1 MSILREE
8 LITNHLLLDYF
19 DLWDEFNIKSANDT
33 QEVRYYNQLMN
44 LINGQLDAG
53 IRWLDSDEAEQYFK
67 GESKYQREVFQAL
80 EDEWDEILSSKY
92 SSVDALLSEVYR
104 RGKAKGYA
112 DMRTRIRYTEQDK
125 LALAFAREY
134 NFGLIQIYDDDV
146 RNQIKNKIT
155 EAIVAG
161 DHPNTLAPK
170 ILSIAEERLDGSN
183 FTPKQRATM
192 IARTEISRVQNTGVL
207 QSYVNEG
214 YTEVKLLT
222 AEDDHVCDLCLR
234 YAFEF
239 NDNDNITFENRGEER
254 VHNIFKLIKNGNYP
268 PFHPVCRCT
277 YMSVWESKGKI
288 PNDASVVKLV
298 SQTAYDKLKE
308 RQYVR
313 GIRKKTS
320 NRFNPKEVAQKYNMD
335 YYIDDN
341 GNHVFYDKEFKTNI
355 VIDKF
360 YVDGKSFL
368 NNFIDFTN
376 SGKSRYDLE
385 EIMMIYHNAPKIYK
399 MAPNEIVFTKQPKGN
414 NYKNITGETIGF
426 DSEFNFINQIRIYPQ
441 AFKTNRLHRGNF
453 AQTLYHE
460 MGHCIDKRMANIKQ
474 VHALRNLNQ
483 YSPEE
488 LSNIFKEGPLYILSE
503 GDEFTNARNEDKL
516 FQEKNHFPVEESSWY
531 GDESEFES
539 LAELFSMFAFESLD
553 DKTMAVM
560 QTKSGEVVSFED
572 WKKRNPHKYKF
583 ISEKI
588 KQIEEKG
595 FNLKNWSLVL

>member
-19 DLWDEFNIKSANDT
+19 DLWDEFDIKSANDAR
-33 QEVRYYNQLMN
+33 EVRYYNQLMN

-112 DMRTRIRYTEQDK
+112 DMRSRIRYTEQDK

-192 IARTEISRVQNTGVL
+192 IARTEVSRVQNTGIL
-207 QSYVNEG
+207 QSYVNER
-214 YTEVKLLT
+214 YTEVKILT
-222 AEDDHVCDLCLR
+222 AEDDHVCDLCLK

-239 NDNDNITFENRGEER
+239 NKDEDITFENRGSEK
-254 VHNIFKLIKNGNYP
+254 VHNIIKLLKGGVYP

-277 YMSVWESKGKI
+277 YLSVWESRGNVSI
-288 PNDASVVKLV
+288 DQTVKLV
-298 SQTAYDKLKE
+298 SPKVYDRLKE
-308 RQYVR
+308 RLYVKE
-313 GIRKKTS
+313 IRKKTS
-320 NRFNPKEVAQKYNMD
+320 TRATPEEVAKKYNMD
-335 YYIDDN
+335 YHIDEN
-341 GNHVFYDKEFKTNI
+341 GNHIFYDKENKTYLR
-355 VIDKF
+355 IDKF
-360 YVDGKSFL
+360 YIENKSFR
-368 NNFIDFTN
+368 NNLIDFTN

-385 EIMMIYHNAPKIYK
+385 EIMMIYNNAPKIYK
-399 MAPNEIVFTKQPKGN
+399 MAPNEIVFMKQPKGEKYN
-414 NYKNITGETIGF
+414 LIPGETLGY
-426 DSEFNFINQIRIYPQ
+426 DSEYNFINRIMIYPN
-441 AFKTNRLHRGNF
+441 AFKNNRLHRANF

-460 MGHCIDKRMANIKQ
+460 MGHCIDKRMINIKQ
-474 VHALRNLNQ
+474 LHVLRNLNQ
-483 YSPEE
+483 YSSEE
-488 LSNIFKEGPLYILSE
+488 ISNIFKEGPLYILSE
-503 GDEFTNARNEDKL
+503 GDEFSNARNEDKL
-516 FQEKNHFPVEESSWY
+516 FQEENHFPVEESSWY
-531 GDESEFES
+531 GDFSPSES
-539 LAELFSMFAFESLD
+539 LAELFSMIAFENLN
-553 DKTMAVM
+553 DKTMALM
-560 QTKSGEVVSFED
+560 ETKSGKVVSFED

-595 FNLKNWSLVL
+595 FNLKNWSLIL